1 MKKDAKY
8 LFNYPVKNTQITLED
23 RKIQLTIVDEP
34 DCYLEELSKED
45 GEGRLYLP
53 YWTYLWESSIGL
65 AQHILQFLSAISN
78 ISILEIGCG
87 YGLAGIVACQVGAKV
102 VFTDFEHDALSF
114 ARHNLHLNGEI
125 STNFVQ
131 MDWSAP
137 CFQYNFDVILGAD
150 VIYEEQNWISIID
163 LLTSHL
169 APKGIAIF
177 AEPYRKNADGFFKSI
192 RERGFTIQKSSCT
205 ISLEQKTTAINILEI
220 KHV

>member
-23 RKIQLTIVDEP
+23 RIIQLTIVEEP
-34 DCYLEELSKED
+34 DCYLEQLSKED

-65 AQHILQFLSAISN
+65 AQHILQFLSEISN
-78 ISILEIGCG
+78 KSILEIGCG
-87 YGLAGIVACQVGAKV
+87 YGLAGIAANQVGAKV

-114 ARHNLHLNGEI
+114 ARHNVQLNVGM
-125 STNFVQ
+125 STDFVQ

-137 CFQYNFDVILGAD
+137 CFQNNFDVILGAD
-150 VIYEEQNWISIID
+150 VIYEEQNWDPIID
-163 LLTSHL
+163 LLASLL

-177 AEPYRKNADGFFKSI
+177 AEPNRNNADGFIECI
-192 RERGFTIQKSSCT
+192 RERGFSIEKSTCT
-205 ISLEQKTTAINILEI
+205 VLLEQNTTEINIFEV
-220 KHV
+220 KRV